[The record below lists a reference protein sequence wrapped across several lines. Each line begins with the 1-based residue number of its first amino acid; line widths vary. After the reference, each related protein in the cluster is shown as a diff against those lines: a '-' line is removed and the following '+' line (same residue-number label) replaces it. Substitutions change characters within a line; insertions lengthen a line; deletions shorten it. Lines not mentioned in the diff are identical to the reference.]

1 MRLPPIPPSP
11 SPLLLQGMPV
21 SFEHQDAEALKAYG
35 AINYVFSVK
44 SWKSVV
50 SDIRPEELYDVD
62 RLRFDIY

>member
-1 MRLPPIPPSP
+1 
-11 SPLLLQGMPV
+11 MPV